1 MMFNPLA
8 ARILAAL
15 VLAIGFASTTT
26 AQDAPAPTAKP
37 VTVGVYVNPP
47 FIIKDGASYS
57 GLAFELFEDVARR
70 GNLAPTYVDY
80 TTPKDLLAATTT
92 GDIDVG
98 IGNLTVTR
106 ERSQA
111 VDFTFPWH
119 DGGLRIM
126 TDGKAA
132 GLNVREIL
140 GELGDAGHLRAF
152 LWLGFFIIAAT
163 ILLTI
168 FDRKFDKDF
177 PKRWVPGFIESFYH
191 VMSITTSG
199 KTSRKNLFGH
209 LGRLFS
215 AFWLLFGVA
224 VLAYVTSS
232 VTSVMT
238 AAAVTDEINDVG
250 DLRDR
255 TVGVLA
261 GGASEL
267 YARSIGLTV
276 RPYDSIVAADVGL
289 RAAEIDAIVGDS
301 MALEYHAHHIADA
314 GLQVVGPLFDPEKY
328 GFVTPPGSPLAHA
341 ISLDLLGAHEDGTTE
356 TLRAK
361 YLGVDH

>member
-1 MMFNPLA
+1 MIARTVM
-8 ARILAAL
+8 ARICAAL
-15 VLAIGFASTTT
+15 ALVFGLAT
-26 AQDAPAPTAKP
+26 AVMAQEAVSTAKP

-47 FIIKDGASYS
+47 FIIKDGETYS
-57 GLAFELFEDVARR
+57 GLAFELFQDMARR
-70 GNLAPTYVDY
+70 GNLKPTYVDY
-80 TTPKDLLAATTT
+80 TTPKDLLAATSASTV
-92 GDIDVG
+92 DIG

-106 ERSQA
+106 ERSET

-126 TDGKAA
+126 TDGKAG
-132 GLNVREIL
+132 GLSAREIL

-177 PKRWVPGFIESFYH
+177 PRKWLPGFIESFYH

-215 AFWLLFGVA
+215 AFWLIFGVA

-238 AAAVTDEINDVG
+238 AAAVTDEIKDVG

-267 YARSIGLTV
+267 YARSIGLSV
-276 RPYDSIVAADVGL
+276 RPYDSIAATDAGL
-289 RAAEIDAIVGDS
+289 RAGEIDAVVGDS
-301 MALEYHAHHIADA
+301 MALEYHVHHVANA
-314 GLQVVGPLFDPEKY
+314 GLDVVGPLFDPEKY
-328 GFVTPPGSPLAHA
+328 GFVTPPGSPLAKT
-341 ISLDLLGAHEDGTTE
+341 ISLDILGAHEDGTTT

-361 YLGVDH
+361 YLGVEH

>member
-1 MMFNPLA
+1 MSIGKLMARLGAVLVVGLA
-8 ARILAAL
+8 SVA
-15 VLAIGFASTTT
+15 T
-26 AQDAPAPTAKP
+26 AQDAQP

-47 FIIKDGASYS
+47 FIIKEGATYS
-57 GLAFELFEDVARR
+57 GLAFELFEDMARR
-70 GNLAPTYVDY
+70 GNLAPSYVDY
-80 TTPKDLLAATTT
+80 TTPKDLLAATAA
-92 GDIDVG
+92 GDVEVG
-98 IGNLTVTR
+98 IGNLTITR
-106 ERSQA
+106 ERAQA

-126 TDGKAA
+126 TDGQA
-132 GLNVREIL
+132 GGLSAREIL

-168 FDRKFDKDF
+168 FDRRFDKDF
-177 PKRWVPGFIESFYH
+177 PKKWMPGFIESFYH

-199 KTSRKNLFGH
+199 RTARKNLFGH
-209 LGRLFS
+209 FGRLFS
-215 AFWLLFGVA
+215 AFWLIFGVA

-267 YARSIGLTV
+267 YARSIGLSV
-276 RPYDSIVAADVGL
+276 RPYESLAAAEAGL
-289 RAAEIDAIVGDS
+289 RAEEIDAVVGDA
-301 MALEYHAHHIADA
+301 MALEYHAHHVADA
-314 GLQVVGPLFDPEKY
+314 GMNVVGPLFDPEKY
-328 GFVTPPGSPLAHA
+328 GFATPPGSPLAHS
-341 ISLDLLGAHEDGTTE
+341 ISLDLMGAHEDGTTE
-356 TLRAK
+356 TLRTK
-361 YLGVDH
+361 YLGVEH